1 MTETTTIARVKAEI
15 ESEEGIPVESQRLT
29 YGNIELEGDEYTIAD
44 YDIKP
49 DSTLDI
55 FPRIMAVGAPTL
67 VPERKLIHMP
77 HSITDKTISVFVLMS
92 PDGTT
97 NIYEFGPPFTVDSLM
112 GMIRSRQHISMHRQE
127 FMFKGT
133 KLSEFYTLSNYGIV
147 NGDTIRLRVRDN
159 DCIIM

>member
-1 MTETTTIARVKAEI
+1 LTETTTIARVKAEI

-29 YGNIELEGDEYTIAD
+29 YGN
-44 YDIKP
+44 
-49 DSTLDI
+49 I